1 MIGAITTTLWW
12 LLPLVDITDD
22 VICSLWY
29 FGTLPHSH
37 SCIPEMKVGYKGPFT
52 AEAPFLSKNH
62 ALMIQPPSI
71 WFVDD
76 TQRTCVFRRCALQ
89 PRIDLLDLRRRELAP
104 LQ

>member
-29 FGTLPHSH
+29 FGTLSHSH

-62 ALMIQPPSI
+62 ALMIQPP
-71 WFVDD
+71 FNLV
-76 TQRTCVFRRCALQ
+76 R
-89 PRIDLLDLRRRELAP
+89 
-104 LQ
+104 